1 MPISNYQV
9 PGVYVTQSGTA
20 LTAINPTNINILL
33 LADQPVAGAN
43 TDTFNNVIATSGVN
57 LGQLTVPMVNTT
69 TTGTYSTY
77 SGYTVTWVS
86 GSTTVTGTYGVNFSI
101 NTPSNQPFSY
111 LSTSGVSAGV
121 ASLPSGT
128 ISVTYGHNWGAYGNY
143 TSFNTLA
150 AT

>member
-33 LADQPVAGAN
+33 LADQAVAGSS

-86 GSTTVTGTYGVNFSI
+86 GTTTVTGTYGVNFTI
-101 NTPSNQPFSY
+101 NTVVIYNNF
-111 LSTSGVSAGV
+111 
-121 ASLPSGT
+121 
-128 ISVTYGHNWGAYGNY
+128 
-143 TSFNTLA
+143 
-150 AT
+150 